1 MNDHG
6 QLDDDTTTMIIL
18 AILFGP
24 AALTAGLGVLASQTP
39 AVASWLM
46 NHHILTS
53 HNPVLVIPG
62 TDGAGL
68 DWLRIIPIAALMLIA
83 LVWSVWLARSK
94 ASSEKVTEGG
104 GRR

>member
-24 AALTAGLGVLASQTP
+24 AALTAGLGVLASQIP
-39 AVASWLM
+39 GVAGWLID
-46 NHHILTS
+46 HHILVAE
-53 HNPVLVIPG
+53 PVLVIPG

-68 DWLRIIPIAALMLIA
+68 DWLRIIPIASLMLIA